1 MTANKV
7 ERRNHDKILPE
18 VGHSIAFF
26 VLLVASSAATRCGY
40 NFYQRKVPDQLKSAR
55 KS

>member
-1 MTANKV
+1 MTDAREEKNLMKQFYQ
-7 ERRNHDKILPE
+7 KW
-18 VGHSIAFF
+18 GHSIAFF

-40 NFYQRKVPDQLKSAR
+40 NFYQRKVPDQLKSAG